1 MQDGDSKVLNILI
14 VDDDAVDVM
23 NVKRAFKKAN
33 ITNPVWVAD
42 NGVDALRIL
51 REGAVPSRG
60 RLILLDLNMPRMN
73 GIEFLRELRAD
84 PALATV
90 NELEDADGV
99 RAEISVHPPDCLLLD
114 LQLPRVDGVELLREL
129 RADGVDTPVI
139 ILTGHGDEQTAVDLM
154 KAGATDYLSKS
165 ALSPDRL
172 SKAISHAVRAVE
184 GAR

>member
-1 MQDGDSKVLNILI
+1 MQDADSKVLNILI
-14 VDDDAVDVM
+14 VDDDEVDVM

-84 PALATV
+84 PALATSSV
-90 NELEDADGV
+90 VVFTTSNEDRDKIEAYKLNVAGY
-99 RAEISVHPPDCLLLD
+99 LLK
-114 LQLPRVDGVELLREL
+114 
-129 RADGVDTPVI
+129 PV
-139 ILTGHGDEQTAVDLM
+139 TFTSFVDLM
-154 KAGATDYLSKS
+154 V
-165 ALSPDRL
+165 ALNKYWTL
-172 SKAISHAVRAVE
+172 VE
-184 GAR
+184 LP